1 MRDRS
6 WEKRL
11 PKILKALTLDELT
24 FLSAHEAV
32 VLGTSELSTEDLGAW
47 LATLPPEGRERIME
61 VLRARVEA
69 SVWRQEVIE
78 DVADHTRR
86 MGDDLLYELRRL
98 LDDLRQ

>member
-6 WEKRL
+6 WEERL
-11 PKILKALTLDELT
+11 PETLEALTLEELT
-24 FLSAHEAV
+24 YLSAHEAV
-32 VLGTSELSTEDLGAW
+32 VLGTSELSPEDLGAW

-78 DVADHTRR
+78 DVADNTRR
-86 MGDDLLYELRRL
+86 MQDELLNELRRL